1 MKEYKPRYFV
11 FILLLFFV
19 VCGYGQDTLK
29 NISGKIIDFK
39 TKEPIS
45 FVIINVL
52 FENSATESSYNGNF
66 KLNYRS
72 NNPIIVIRKL
82 GYETLTINLNSSVK
96 SPLVIHLKTQSKDL
110 SEIAVTANKTAKR
123 LVDNTFYVTDYQFI
137 NDKILLFGDVNEKKQ
152 LRLITTNGDALHNYK
167 LNNELYN
174 ATFKDCFGNIHLIND
189 MVSTQIYITNNTIGA
204 LDDIRRSLF
213 DSLLSS
219 CILNTDECFYFE
231 NIFNK
236 GQTKRIFSIE
246 KSTKQLHDLGLYS
259 DGSMIKMLINENEF
273 MDSKYGNSG
282 KSEMDDLSAD
292 ELKAMRRKADD
303 MIFFNTVILKDAYI
317 PVYADNDTI
326 YIFDHPNNLIHSYSL
341 NNNMPLQ
348 LKTMEYNHFKKWKP
362 LVIFDEVKNKFY
374 TTYLQDGI
382 ITIGEINMLNG
393 KINKRFTLKHTFP
406 KNIKINNGVVYY
418 LYRVKF
424 TSDKMALYSYPVE

>member
-1 MKEYKPRYFV
+1 MKRYKPGYFV
-11 FILLLFFV
+11 FIQLLFCV
-19 VCGYGQDTLK
+19 VCSYGQDTLK

-52 FENSATESSYNGNF
+52 SENSATESGYNGTF

-72 NNPIIVIRKL
+72 NNPIMVIRKL
-82 GYETLTINLNSSVK
+82 GYETVTLNLNSSIK

-110 SEIAVTANKTAKR
+110 SEISVTAGKTAKR

-137 NDKILLFGDVNEKKQ
+137 DDKILLFGDVNEKKQ
-152 LRLITTNGDALHNYK
+152 LRLINTNGDALHNYK
-167 LNNELYN
+167 LNNDLYK

-189 MVSTQIYITNNTIGA
+189 LVSTQIYITNNTIGA
-204 LDDIRRSLF
+204 LEDIRRSLF

-219 CILNTDECFYFE
+219 CILNTDKCFYFE

-317 PVYADNDTI
+317 PVYADNDTM

-341 NNNMPLQ
+341 NNHMPLQ

-362 LVIFDEVKNKFY
+362 LIIFDEVKNKFY
-374 TTYLQDGI
+374 TTYLHDGI

-406 KNIKINNGVVYY
+406 KDIKINNGVVYY

-424 TSDKMALYSYPVE
+424 TSDKMALYAYPVE